1 MPHVRLRRQIG
12 AVVLVLASWSGATS
26 LGAQQARPGA
36 LDSARTATDTVK
48 KKSPQVAAALGFFP
62 GAGHWY
68 AGEVN
73 RGWLITAVYFTAV
86 AIGGN
91 GRRTD
96 AWGKVAGVAMVG
108 GLVAGIV
115 DGSNAARRTNDRID
129 RERARRKGATAGST
143 AATDAVGRGAA
154 TGLNAGRRERGH

>member
-1 MPHVRLRRQIG
+1 MPRLRLRCPVG
-12 AVVLVLASWSGATS
+12 AVVLVLAASTGTTS
-26 LGAQQARPGA
+26 IGAQHAHPVL
-36 LDSARTATDTVK
+36 LDSARQATDTLK

-68 AGEVN
+68 AGEIN
-73 RGWLITAVYFTAV
+73 RGWLIATVYFTAV

-96 AWGKVAGVAMVG
+96 AWGKVAGVTMIG

-129 RERARRKGATAGST
+129 RERARRRE
-143 AATDAVGRGAA
+143 AATDTTAGPGA
-154 TGLNAGRRERGH
+154 TRR

>member
-1 MPHVRLRRQIG
+1 M
-12 AVVLVLASWSGATS
+12 LAASTGATS
-26 LGAQQARPGA
+26 IGAQQARAGE
-36 LDSARTATDTVK
+36 LDSARHATDTLT

-68 AGEVN
+68 AGEIN
-73 RGWLITAVYFTAV
+73 RGWLLATVYFTAV

-96 AWGKVAGVAMVG
+96 AWGKVAGVTMIG

-129 RERARRKGATAGST
+129 RERARRKEAAADTTAGT
-143 AATDAVGRGAA
+143 GAA
-154 TGLNAGRRERGH
+154 RR

>member
-1 MPHVRLRRQIG
+1 MPPLRLLLRRHVAAI
-12 AVVLVLASWSGATS
+12 LVLAALSGATS

-36 LDSARTATDTVK
+36 LDSARQATDTLK

-73 RGWLITAVYFTAV
+73 RGWLIVTVYFTAV

-96 AWGKVAGVAMVG
+96 AWGKVAGVTMVG

-129 RERARRKGATAGST
+129 RERARRKGADTDST
-143 AATDAVGRGAA
+143 AARGEA
-154 TGLNAGRRERGH
+154 RR

>member
-1 MPHVRLRRQIG
+1 MPRLRLHRHVG
-12 AVVLVLASWSGATS
+12 VVVLVLAASSGTAS
-26 LGAQQARPGA
+26 LGAQQASPGGV
-36 LDSARTATDTVK
+36 DSARQAVDTLR

-73 RGWLITAVYFTAV
+73 RGWLISAVYFTAV

-96 AWGKVAGVAMVG
+96 AWGKVAGVTMVG

-115 DGSNAARRTNDRID
+115 DGSNAARRTNARID
-129 RERARRKGATAGST
+129 RERARRKQATADTTSGS
-143 AATDAVGRGAA
+143 GAK
-154 TGLNAGRRERGH
+154 LR

>member
-1 MPHVRLRRQIG
+1 MPSLRLRRRLRPPHCLHRLLRRHAAVIG
-12 AVVLVLASWSGATS
+12 LVLASLNGAAS
-26 LGAQQARPGA
+26 LGAQQASPGA
-36 LDSARTATDTVK
+36 LDSARAATDTLK

-73 RGWLITAVYFTAV
+73 RGWLIATVYFTAV
-86 AIGGN
+86 AIGGT

-96 AWGKVAGVAMVG
+96 AVGKVAGVAMVG

-129 RERARRKGATAGST
+129 RERARRKGA
-143 AATDAVGRGAA
+143 AADSAAAKDAA
-154 TGLNAGRRERGH
+154 RR